1 MLLAGGNR
9 EPTQSCLSSAGVMST
24 HTAGTSPASIESECG
39 DPQWRWSLFPSQ
51 GTLTPCSDSVH
62 SLLAGPWKA
71 LQLDVSQGVGR
82 EEPVLG
88 FLRDFCLLF
97 FSPLHI
103 WAWWL
108 YLWWKKLF
116 QLQAF
121 GLVADWTRIKGVG
134 ECERACRF
142 PTARGILAFGK
153 GEGLNPGR
161 GEQTYLLCTYI

>member
-1 MLLAGGNR
+1 MFEFCRGLVHAHSWRGEARFCPSRAITCILRSRNVG
-9 EPTQSCLSSAGVMST
+9 T
-24 HTAGTSPASIESECG
+24 HRG
-39 DPQWRWSLFPSQ
+39 DGHCSHHE

-62 SLLAGPWKA
+62 YFLAGAWKA

-116 QLQAF
+116 QLQVF
-121 GLVADWTRIKGVG
+121 GLAADCTRIKGVG
-134 ECERACRF
+134 ECETACRF
-142 PTARGILAFGK
+142 PT
-153 GEGLNPGR
+153 GR
-161 GEQTYLLCTYI
+161 EDPCLWKERSS